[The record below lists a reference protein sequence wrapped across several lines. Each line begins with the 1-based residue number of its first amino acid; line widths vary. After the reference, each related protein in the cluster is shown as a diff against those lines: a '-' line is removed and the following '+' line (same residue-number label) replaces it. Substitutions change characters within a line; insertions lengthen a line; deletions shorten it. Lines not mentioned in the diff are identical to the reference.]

1 MELHELT
8 DRIFR
13 LHAKLII
20 AFLLIGLAAGLALQ
34 LRQTPRYQAN
44 AQLVVGA
51 EDPQSAQTA
60 AVLADTAHAIATGP
74 QLVGR
79 AISAAGVHRDE
90 TAVAGAVSVQTAGS
104 SGVVTLSVTDPDPRV
119 AVALANSLAAGVV
132 STRAALAHNG
142 LVSSGQGLNKQ
153 EASINTQTRQVS
165 RQIADLTAQLG
176 HIPYLGQAPIVAR
189 LTSLEARLTSLQDQ
203 ATQIAVQRNQ
213 LAAQQ
218 GPEPA
223 VLDRAT
229 SAASTGGRGLVVPVL
244 GALLGLVVGIAA
256 AALREMTRPSMVGA
270 AAISRA
276 IGTPLLGEMS
286 TPPDSWTLAA
296 LPDAGSYI
304 ELAADSRQVQEV
316 RFAVLGPNG
325 RRRAQMRML
334 EGPLHRLRF
343 NRSLTAKQ
351 SAESASNG
359 HYGHYAVLNP
369 ASADE
374 NSPRTGLVVAMP
386 TILKVAD
393 IDAVTNFVWIS
404 GWTLLGVIV
413 FPAKRTAAAV
423 TGRGFP
429 PADTR
434 RDDSVSREVEA

>member
-20 AFLLIGLAAGLALQ
+20 AFLLIGLAAGIALQ
-34 LRQTPRYQAN
+34 LRESSRYQAN
-44 AQLVVGA
+44 TQLVVGA
-51 EDPQSAQTA
+51 ADPNSAQTA
-60 AVLADTAHAIATGP
+60 AVLADTARAIATGP
-74 QLVGR
+74 VLVDR
-79 AISAAGVHRDE
+79 AISAAGVTRDE
-90 TAVAGAVSVQTAGS
+90 TAVAGAVSVQTLGS
-104 SGVVTLSVTDPDPRV
+104 SGVVMLSVTDPDPRV

-142 LVSSGQGLNKQ
+142 LASSVQGLNQ
-153 EASINTQTRQVS
+153 QGASIRTQIRQVNTQIT
-165 RQIADLTAQLG
+165 DLTAQLVNT
-176 HIPYLGQAPIVAR
+176 PYLGQAPIVAR

-203 ATQIAVQRNQ
+203 ATQIVVQRNQ

-218 GPEPA
+218 EPEPA
-223 VLDRAT
+223 VLDTAS
-229 SAASTGGRGLVVPVL
+229 SAASTGGRGLVDPVL

-256 AALREMTRPSMVGA
+256 AALWEMTRPSMVGA

-286 TPPDSWTLAA
+286 APPDSWTLAA

-316 RFAVLGPNG
+316 RFAVLDPNG
-325 RRRAQMRML
+325 GRRARMRML

-343 NRSLTAKQ
+343 NRSRIARQ
-351 SAESASNG
+351 PAEVAPNGRSAE
-359 HYGHYAVLNP
+359 LNP

-374 NSPRTGLVVAMP
+374 NSPRTGLVVAIP
-386 TILKVAD
+386 RILKVAD

-413 FPAKRTAAAV
+413 FPAKRQATAF
-423 TGRGFP
+423 TGRGFR
-429 PADTR
+429 PADAR
-434 RDDSVSREVEA
+434 RDNSVSQDMEV

>member
-20 AFLLIGLAAGLALQ
+20 AFLLIGLAAGIVLQ
-34 LRQTPRYQAN
+34 LRESSRYQAN
-44 AQLVVGA
+44 TQLVVGA
-51 EDPQSAQTA
+51 ADPNSAQTA

-74 QLVGR
+74 VLVDR
-79 AISAAGVHRDE
+79 AISAAGVTRDE
-90 TAVAGAVSVQTAGS
+90 TAVAGAVSVQTLGS
-104 SGVVTLSVTDPDPRV
+104 SGVVMLSVTDRDPRV

-132 STRAALAHNG
+132 STRASLARGG
-142 LVSSGQGLNKQ
+142 LASSVQGLNQ
-153 EASINTQTRQVS
+153 QGAATRTQIRQVNT
-165 RQIADLTAQLG
+165 QIADLTAQLVNT
-176 HIPYLGQAPIVAR
+176 PYLGQAPIVAR

-203 ATQIAVQRNQ
+203 ATQIVVQRNQ
-213 LAAQQ
+213 QAAQQ

-223 VLDRAT
+223 LLDTAS
-229 SAASTGGRGLVVPVL
+229 SAASTGGRGLVDPVL

-256 AALREMTRPSMVGA
+256 AALWEMTRPSMVGA

-304 ELAADSRQVQEV
+304 ELAADSREVQEV
-316 RFAVLGPNG
+316 RFAVLDPNG
-325 RRRAQMRML
+325 GRRARMRML

-343 NRSLTAKQ
+343 NRSRIARQ
-351 SAESASNG
+351 PAEVTPNG
-359 HYGHYAVLNP
+359 RPTELNP
-369 ASADE
+369 VSADE
-374 NSPRTGLVVAMP
+374 NSPRTGLVVAIP
-386 TILKVAD
+386 RILKVAD

-413 FPAKRTAAAV
+413 FPAKRKAAAF
-423 TGRGFP
+423 TGRGFR
-429 PADTR
+429 PADAR
-434 RDDSVSREVEA
+434 RDDPASRDMEVQA

>member
-8 DRIFR
+8 DRLFR

-34 LRQTPRYQAN
+34 LGHSSRYQAN
-44 AQLVVGA
+44 TQLVVGA
-51 EDPQSAQTA
+51 SDPQSAQTA
-60 AVLADTAHAIATGP
+60 AVLADTAHAVATGP
-74 QLVGR
+74 QLVDR
-79 AISAAGVHRDE
+79 AISAAGVTRDE
-90 TAVAGAVSVQTAGS
+90 TAVAGAVSVQTIGS
-104 SGVVTLSVTDPDPRV
+104 SGVVMLSVTDSDPRV

-142 LVSSGQGLNKQ
+142 LALSVHDLNQ
-153 EASINTQTRQVS
+153 QVASIRAQIRQINTQV
-165 RQIADLTAQLG
+165 ADLTAQLAYTPF
-176 HIPYLGQAPIVAR
+176 IDQAPIVAR

-203 ATQIAVQRNQ
+203 VTQIAVQRNQ

-223 VLDRAT
+223 VLDRAS
-229 SAASTGGRGLVVPVL
+229 SAASTGGRGLVEPVL
-244 GALLGLVVGIAA
+244 GALLGLVAGVAA
-256 AALREMTRPSMVGA
+256 AAIWEMTRPSLVGA

-286 TPPDSWTLAA
+286 TPPDGWTLAA

-316 RFAVLGPNG
+316 RFAVLDPNG
-325 RRRAQMRML
+325 RRRARMRML

-343 NRSLTAKQ
+343 KRSRTARQ
-351 SAESASNG
+351 PVEVAPNGRSAE
-359 HYGHYAVLNP
+359 LDP
-369 ASADE
+369 ARADE
-374 NSPRTGLVVAMP
+374 NSPSTGLVVAIP
-386 TILKVAD
+386 RILKVAD

-413 FPAKRTAAAV
+413 FPAKRKAV
-423 TGRGFP
+423 AFTGRGFR
-429 PADTR
+429 PADEL
-434 RDDSVSREVEA
+434 RDETVSQDMEV

>member
-8 DRIFR
+8 DRLFR

-34 LRQTPRYQAN
+34 LRQTPRYQAST
-44 AQLVVGA
+44 QLVVGA
-51 EDPQSAQTA
+51 ADPQGAQTA
-60 AVLADTAHAIATGP
+60 AVLADTAHAIAMGP
-74 QLVGR
+74 QLVNR
-79 AISAAGVHRDE
+79 AISAAGVTRDE
-90 TAVAGAVSVQTAGS
+90 AAVAGAISVQTIGS
-104 SGVVTLSVTDPDPRV
+104 SGVVMLSVTDPDPRV

-132 STRAALAHNG
+132 STRATLARNG
-142 LVSSGQGLNKQ
+142 LVSSVHGLNQQ
-153 EASINTQTRQVS
+153 EASIRKQTRQINT
-165 RQIADLTAQLG
+165 QIADLTAQLVNT
-176 HIPYLGQAPIVAR
+176 PLPGQATIVAQ

-203 ATQIAVQRNQ
+203 ATQIAVLRNQ
-213 LAAQQ
+213 LVAQQ
-218 GPEPA
+218 GPGPA

-229 SAASTGGRGLVVPVL
+229 SAASTGGRGLVKPLL

-256 AALREMTRPSMVGA
+256 AAIREMTRPTMVGA

-316 RFAVLGPNG
+316 RFGVLDPNG
-325 RRRAQMRML
+325 RRRARMRML

-343 NRSLTAKQ
+343 NRSRTAEQ
-351 SAESASNG
+351 PAGVVPNG
-359 HYGHYAVLNP
+359 RYPELNP
-369 ASADE
+369 NSADE
-374 NSPRTGLVVAMP
+374 NSPRTGLVVAIP
-386 TILKVAD
+386 RVLKVAD

-413 FPAKRTAAAV
+413 FPAKRKAAAFNR
-423 TGRGFP
+423 RGFP
-429 PADTR
+429 PAGDR
-434 RDDSVSREVEA
+434 RDDSVSHDVEV

>member
-1 MELHELT
+1 MELHELA
-8 DRIFR
+8 DRLFR

-20 AFLLIGLAAGLALQ
+20 ACLLIGLAAGLALQ
-34 LRQTPRYQAN
+34 LRQSPQYQAK

-51 EDPQSAQTA
+51 ADPQSAQNA
-60 AVLADTAHAIATGP
+60 AVLADTAQGIATGP
-74 QLVGR
+74 QLVDR

-90 TAVAGAVSVQTAGS
+90 TAVAGSVSVQTVGS
-104 SGVVTLSVTDPDPRV
+104 SGVVVLSVTDSDPRV

-132 STRAALAHNG
+132 HTRAALARSA
-142 LVSSGQGLNKQ
+142 LVSSVRGLNQ
-153 EASINTQTRQVS
+153 RAASIARQSGQVNT
-165 RQIADLTAQLG
+165 QIADLTAQLVNT
-176 HIPYLGQAPIVAR
+176 PSLGQSPIVAQ
-189 LTSLEARLTSLQDQ
+189 LTSLESRLTSLQDQ

-218 GPEPA
+218 GPGAA
-223 VLDRAT
+223 VLDKAT
-229 SAASTGGRGLVVPVL
+229 FAASTGGRGAVVPVL

-256 AALREMTRPSMVGA
+256 AAVREMARPRLVGA

-316 RFAVLGPNG
+316 RFAVLDPHG
-325 RRRAQMRML
+325 RRRAEMRML
-334 EGPLHRLRF
+334 EGPLHHVRF
-343 NRSLTAKQ
+343 NRSRIADQ
-351 SAESASNG
+351 PAEVAPNG
-359 HYGHYAVLNP
+359 HYTLLNP

-374 NSPRTGLVVAMP
+374 SSPRTGLVVAVP
-386 TILKVAD
+386 GVLKVAD

-404 GWTLLGVIV
+404 GWTLLGVIA
-413 FPAKRTAAAV
+413 FPAKRKAAAV
-423 TGRGFP
+423 TGRGFR
-429 PADTR
+429 PANAR
-434 RDDSVSREVEA
+434 QDDSVSNNVEV